1 MHPIID
7 HWVEAAGAAVE
18 GDAILKLEDPEVEG
32 DGTGLYATGWT
43 LTGATVAGVTEV
55 WGWL

>member
-18 GDAILKLEDPEVEG
+18 GDATLKLEDPEVEE

-55 WGWL
+55 